1 MNKLLTFPG
10 LQLIYLGD
18 IDFMQESVR
27 ESFAL
32 LLRGLTGQ
40 EKPDCMLIEPTPD
53 ADGVI
58 CIEGEIM
65 PCKFYNGSVSQKLS
79 YRVESQYAGDR
90 TFKDGTNHL
99 CHETRYAVGYNAPL
113 LGSPGFP
120 AFSDLLFSSVKM
132 RTGVNAVTND
142 NAKVQID
149 YAFLGDLYHID
160 GKVDILD
167 DVADLQ
173 IIVEDMKLG
182 IPGSLAENSPKYF
195 AMTAEI
201 DGVLVNIPAKMN
213 LTYNDASSCLVK
225 ITINKTAFKM
235 DSSASFSF
243 TLTK

>member
-1 MNKLLTFPG
+1 MNKYLTFTG
-10 LQLIYLGD
+10 LQPVYLGD
-18 IDFMQESVR
+18 IDFLQESVR

-120 AFSDLLFSSVKM
+120 AFSDLLFASVKM
-132 RTGVNAVTND
+132 RTGGNAVTNG
-142 NAKVQID
+142 NVKVQID
-149 YAFLGDLYHID
+149 YAFLGEAYHIN

-167 DVADLQ
+167 AVTDLQ

-182 IPGSLAENSPKYF
+182 IPGSLAKNSPTYF
-195 AMTAEI
+195 TMALEI
-201 DGVLVNIPAKMN
+201 AGGLSSIPAKMN
-213 LTYNDASSCLVK
+213 LTYNDASSCLVT
-225 ITINKTAFKM
+225 ITINKKSFITTL
-235 DSSASFSF
+235 SASFSF